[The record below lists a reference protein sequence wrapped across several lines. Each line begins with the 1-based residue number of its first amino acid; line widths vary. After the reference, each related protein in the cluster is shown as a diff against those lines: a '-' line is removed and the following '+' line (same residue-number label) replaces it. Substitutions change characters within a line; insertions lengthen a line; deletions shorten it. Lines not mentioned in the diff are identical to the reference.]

1 MAFDSIR
8 DFFARFGKPATHRVT
23 VPCGAFSGLVQEIE
37 IRELA
42 FHACVNLVASCIS
55 KCELRTYKKNRFAQ
69 DDWWYRLNVQP
80 NPNANA
86 TTFWKKLI
94 DKLYE
99 EGEALVVIRPNRDL
113 YIADSFT
120 RNDSQ
125 AFNKN
130 TYSDITIDDLNYQP
144 TLTED
149 QVFYFSL
156 TNEPVKALVD
166 KVTGLYAQLI
176 QTFVSSYTSA
186 NGTRGVLYIDQIAE
200 QEEGFEDHLKDLIN
214 EDFKKLYTNS
224 NAVLPLFDGYK
235 YEELSRSTSPGIDTR
250 DFHSQIQDVFELYAT
265 AFNIPKSLVIGD
277 VQDTTNAMDN
287 LLTFVLDP
295 VLEMI
300 GDELN
305 RKIFSRED
313 FMSGDCV
320 KWRTNA
326 VRHVDVLNVA
336 GNVEKLISSGFC
348 CIDDLREVCGMDRL
362 HTEWSTQ
369 YFMTKNFSTIE
380 DLLMPTERREEDEQG
395 TSKTT

>member
-8 DFFARFGKPATHRVT
+8 DFFARFGRSTTHRVT
-23 VPCGAFSGLVQEIE
+23 VPCGSFSGLVQEIE

-42 FHACVNLVASCIS
+42 FNSCVNLVASCVS
-55 KCELRTYKKNRFAQ
+55 KCELRTYKKNQFIK

-80 NPNANA
+80 NPNTNA
-86 TTFWKKLI
+86 TTFWKDLI
-94 DKLYE
+94 EKLYR

-125 AFNKN
+125 AFNAN
-130 TYSDITIDDLNYQP
+130 TYSGIMIDSLNYQP

-149 QVFYFSL
+149 QVFYFTL
-156 TNEPVKALVD
+156 TSEPVKALVD

-176 QTFVSSYTSA
+176 QTFVSSYTNT
-186 NGTRGVLYIDQIAE
+186 NGTRGILYIDQIAE
-200 QEEGFEDHLKDLIN
+200 QEDGFEDRLSELIT
-214 EDFKKLYTNS
+214 EDFKKLYTNP

-265 AFNIPKSLVIGD
+265 AFNIPKSLVTGD

-300 GDELN
+300 GNELN
-305 RKIFSRED
+305 RKIFSKED
-313 FMSGDCV
+313 FTHGDCV

-326 VRHVDVLNVA
+326 VRHVDVLSAA
-336 GNVEKLISSGFC
+336 GNVEKLVSSGFC
-348 CIDDLREVCGMDRL
+348 CIDDLREICGMDKL
-362 HTEWSTQ
+362 NTEWSRQ
-369 YFMTKNFSTIE
+369 FFMTKNFSSIE
-380 DLLMPTERREEDEQG
+380 NLLVTVEGGENSEQR
-395 TSKTT
+395 SC